1 MNISEKSG
9 ISVEVME
16 NIGDFNA
23 DDMRS
28 KDVSVMLWFC
38 DSWGIKYYHVVNT

>member
-1 MNISEKSG
+1 MNVSEKSG

-16 NIGDFNA
+16 NIGGFNA
-23 DDMRS
+23 DMRS
-28 KDVSVMLWFC
+28 KDVSVMLRFC